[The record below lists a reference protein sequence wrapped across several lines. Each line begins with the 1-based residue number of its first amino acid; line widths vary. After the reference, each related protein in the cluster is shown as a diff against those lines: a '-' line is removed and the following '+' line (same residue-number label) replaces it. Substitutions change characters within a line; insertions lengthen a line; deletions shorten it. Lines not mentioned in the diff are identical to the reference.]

1 MPDLFAP
8 DQHLKKMPIAGTEQK
23 HKKNLARYQ
32 PWPNI
37 NGHNFNIFFKA
48 VTHQITNNA
57 WHMLL
62 NFRDQ

>member
-1 MPDLFAP
+1 MLDLFAP

-37 NGHNFNIFFKA
+37 NGHNFNGFIKA
-48 VTHQITNNA
+48 ATHPIISPQEHA
-57 WHMLL
+57 A
-62 NFRDQ
+62 